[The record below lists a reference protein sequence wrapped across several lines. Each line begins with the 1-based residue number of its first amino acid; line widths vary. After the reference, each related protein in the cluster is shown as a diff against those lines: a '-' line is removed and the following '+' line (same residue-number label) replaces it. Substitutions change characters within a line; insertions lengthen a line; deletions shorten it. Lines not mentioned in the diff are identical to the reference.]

1 MTSKAE
7 VLESVRLVLHGT
19 LPRFQKSARILLSQ
33 RFIRQEIFL
42 DFRYSRINNARPLAN
57 LQEETDANF
66 E

>member
-1 MTSKAE
+1 MARSLGVKKT
-7 VLESVRLVLHGT
+7 
-19 LPRFQKSARILLSQ
+19 ARILLSQ
-33 RFIRQEIFL
+33 RSIRQEIFL